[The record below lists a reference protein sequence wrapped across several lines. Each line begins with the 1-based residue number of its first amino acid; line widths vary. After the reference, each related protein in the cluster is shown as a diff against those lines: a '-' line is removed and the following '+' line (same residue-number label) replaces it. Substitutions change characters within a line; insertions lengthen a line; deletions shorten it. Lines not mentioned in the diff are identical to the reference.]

1 MVTKDIQSLITQF
14 VSELESLVRESSLER
29 ALGGLGLAAS
39 PADFRAGRIN
49 RPASLARRLQ
59 GRYIGLLRSLRGQ
72 SRQRVRTTAKRD
84 GVAAAIKL
92 IERLSP
98 R

>member
-1 MVTKDIQSLITQF
+1 MATKDVQSLITQF
-14 VSELESLVRESSLER
+14 VSELESLVREWSLQR
-29 ALGGLGLAAS
+29 ALAGLGLAAA
-39 PADFRAGRIN
+39 PADSRPGRIN
-49 RPASLARRLQ
+49 RAVSPARRLQ

-72 SRQRVRTTAKRD
+72 ARQRVRTTAKRD
-84 GVAAAIKL
+84 GVAAAVKL

>member
-1 MVTKDIQSLITQF
+1 MATADIQTLISRF
-14 VSELESLVRESSLER
+14 VSELESLVRARSLVR
-29 ALGGLGLAAS
+29 ALGSLELAGVPTTPRS
-39 PADFRAGRIN
+39 GRTN
-49 RPASLARRLQ
+49 RPISQGRRLQ
-59 GRYIGLLRSLRGQ
+59 GRYIGLLRTLRGEA
-72 SRQRVRTTAKRD
+72 RQRVRTTAKRD